1 MAPNKM
7 TLAKFRASGDDLML
21 FPPDFLTRLEY
32 LSLVSKRVFR
42 GQLLAQRRSQQMGS
56 GIEFSGH
63 REYNR
68 GDDLRYLDWN
78 VYARHGDLLLRRFQE
93 EQDLQVHLLLDCSRS
108 MAFGQP
114 PKFDLA
120 RQLVAAL
127 AYIALADLDRT
138 SVAAYADGLLA
149 ELPVSRGRARIIS
162 IMKFLENLQP
172 SGQDT
177 NLEKAL
183 QELLHRSPRTGLA
196 VVISDLFDE
205 RGFQRGLDLLR
216 YRQFDVHVIQ
226 LHDPSEA
233 KPEIRGDAQLFD
245 IETASVRNVT
255 VSERALSAYQQLF
268 QQHQAAVRDYCRH
281 YSIGCTQSPSVIGF
295 DELILR
301 MMREA
306 GSPS

>member
-1 MAPNKM
+1 
-7 TLAKFRASGDDLML
+7 ML

-42 GQLLAQRRSQQMGS
+42 GQLMAQRRSQQMGS
-56 GIEFSGH
+56 GIEFSEH

-78 VYARHGDLLLRRFQE
+78 IYARHGDLLLRRFQE

-120 RQLVAAL
+120 RQLAAAL

-138 SVAAYADGLLA
+138 SVAAYADGLLT

-226 LHDPSEA
+226 LHDPREA
-233 KPEIRGDAQLFD
+233 QPEIRGDAELFD
-245 IETASVRNVT
+245 MEAESIRNVT
-255 VSERALSAYQQLF
+255 VSERTLSNYQQLF

-281 YSIGCTQSPSVIGF
+281 YSIGCTQSPSVVRF

-306 GSPS
+306 GSER